1 MKRVGGR
8 RRDLSSLLWKSVVV
22 RRRCCGGRR
31 VHGQVAGMPAEPEI
45 LFFGDGS
52 GKEEIVV
59 EKVSCELREY
69 LLGAG
74 NFLGLVVCL

>member
-1 MKRVGGR
+1 M
-8 RRDLSSLLWKSVVV
+8 
-22 RRRCCGGRR
+22 
-31 VHGQVAGMPAEPEI
+31 HGQVAGMPAEPEI